1 MRYINNLSKTTN
13 YYIHNLINLQM
24 LYDYICNILQNSPQL
39 HLCIIFTSVLYYK
52 CNFTNFAYNKLSSC

>member
-24 LYDYICNILQNSPQL
+24 LYDYICNILQNTL
-39 HLCIIFTSVLYYK
+39 
-52 CNFTNFAYNKLSSC
+52 